1 MITIDNNFLNVL
13 FEKQYISDKNLN
25 LLLKSN
31 TYNKT
36 LFKLADCKRKEYYS
50 NFIYIRGL
58 IEFTNYCKNDCFYCG
73 IRKSNTM
80 LTRYRLT
87 ENDILRC
94 CEKGYKL
101 GLKTFVLQGGEDVFF
116 TDDVI
121 CDIICKIRKNF
132 KDCVI
137 TLSMGE
143 RPKESYEKLFKAGAR
158 RYLLRQ
164 ETADINHYKKLHP
177 LNMSLENRKK
187 CLLNLKEIGFSV
199 GAGFLVGSPFQT
211 LENIIGD
218 LKFLQKLKPDMIGIG
233 PFISQKNTP
242 FANFKGG
249 SIDLTLKLLAIL
261 RLMFPHAL
269 MPATTALFSINAN
282 ILKKALSVGT
292 NVLMTNVTPKK
303 YQNFY
308 TIYDDKYKRKEKTLK
323 NLKKNIYLAGYKFKV
338 SKGNVNNIKL

>member
-1 MITIDNNFLNVL
+1 M
-13 FEKQYISDKNLN
+13 
-25 LLLKSN
+25 
-31 TYNKT
+31 
-36 LFKLADCKRKEYYS
+36 
-50 NFIYIRGL
+50 
-58 IEFTNYCKNDCFYCG
+58 
-73 IRKSNTM
+73 
-80 LTRYRLT
+80 
-87 ENDILRC
+87 
-94 CEKGYKL
+94 
-101 GLKTFVLQGGEDVFF
+101 
-116 TDDVI
+116 
-121 CDIICKIRKNF
+121 
-132 KDCVI
+132 
-137 TLSMGE
+137 
-143 RPKESYEKLFKAGAR
+143 
-158 RYLLRQ
+158 
-164 ETADINHYKKLHP
+164 
-177 LNMSLENRKK
+177 
-187 CLLNLKEIGFSV
+187 
-199 GAGFLVGSPFQT
+199 VGSPFQT